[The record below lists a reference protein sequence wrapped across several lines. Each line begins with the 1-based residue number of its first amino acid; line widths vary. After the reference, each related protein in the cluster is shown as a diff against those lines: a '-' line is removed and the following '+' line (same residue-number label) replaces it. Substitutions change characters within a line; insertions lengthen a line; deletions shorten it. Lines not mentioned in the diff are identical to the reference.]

1 MNKKIGISR
10 KLIAIPAILAS
21 IEEAI
26 TTIPTTTR
34 AIATTI
40 ALLTATTTS
49 ASGHSNIFSRL
60 YILRNIYS
68 EVLDIKETYPFLIKV
83 NKNQYNLY

>member
-1 MNKKIGISR
+1 MNKKTGISR

-21 IEEAI
+21 KEEAN
-26 TTIPTTTR
+26 TTIP
-34 AIATTI
+34 
-40 ALLTATTTS
+40 TTTS

-68 EVLDIKETYPFLIKV
+68 EVLDIKETYLFLIKV

>member
-34 AIATTI
+34 AI
-40 ALLTATTTS
+40 ATTTS

-83 NKNQYNLY
+83 KKNQYNLY

>member
-10 KLIAIPAILAS
+10 KLIAIPTILAL

-40 ALLTATTTS
+40 ARLTTTATMDF
-49 ASGHSNIFSRL
+49 AHSNIFSRL